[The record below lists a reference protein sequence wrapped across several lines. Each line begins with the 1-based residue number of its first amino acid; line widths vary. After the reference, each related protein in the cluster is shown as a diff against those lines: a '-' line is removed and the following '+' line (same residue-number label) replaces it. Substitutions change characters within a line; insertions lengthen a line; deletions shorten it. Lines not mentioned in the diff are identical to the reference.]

1 MIQLTPQQ
9 MTALAR
15 IWKRDHQYMTLEE
28 FMETAQP
35 TFYMDDA
42 VVVKWSGMWLAIEKD
57 GYTHS

>member
-1 MIQLTPQQ
+1 

-35 TFYMDDA
+35 TFHMDDA